1 MGIFFIRC
9 FKINMPKHKRFTKD
23 EIDVLSKS
31 PYVKHVKENRLT
43 FTYEFRCI
51 LYDEWIKNPS
61 IPQIRKALELYG
73 FDYKIIGYSVIND
86 TNKNFKRNGHPTRG
100 KNKTF
105 GIPNSMVERYDDEFL
120 IDSGIF
126 KRFGK
131 RIRFT
136 SEFIDKVYK
145 EYPEVSI
152 ESHLKSYGLA
162 PEKVGYQRIY
172 KLKKFLEGENTQS
185 EKIDSDIVAKYIHH
199 PYVQRC
205 TSKHFVLNNSFYN
218 QASGFKDLPI
228 DEVLSIFEINGSDLP
243 VGVRNR
249 IKHKLNNWNIA
260 PLDNIDAFDLDFKI
274 RVQYNK
280 IQALE
285 KLSLMYFNR
294 LRDNLPQYTFE
305 QKKALCIWIKEL
317 PHDRY
322 DYSIQSILKKIGLS
336 RSSYYSILSN
346 DNYGMK
352 DKQDEI
358 DFQHIKKVIDY
369 KGFKKGSRTIYMMLP
384 GMCGVHFGRAKI
396 LRLMKK
402 YGCVCTVRKER
413 PELKTNKENLKK
425 NRKPNLLRRRF
436 RLARPNEILLT
447 DVSYLKYST
456 NKTEYF
462 SCIKDAVTGKIV
474 NHVTSSANDLNLA
487 TDTIDCLD
495 PTENTLF
502 HSDQGI
508 LYFNDEFQNKLKKLG
523 YEQSMSRRGNCWD
536 NSSQESYFGHMKDEC
551 DFSKCST
558 PEDVKK
564 KVDEYIY
571 YYNYERPQW
580 TRNKMTPVD
589 YENYLNSMSDGEYS
603 EYMEIEQEK
612 YDKMMEKAGIK
623 ALKRAVELGAFTQ
636 EKLELWLK

>member
-1 MGIFFIRC
+1 MYMS
-9 FKINMPKHKRFTKD
+9 NNKRFSKE
-23 EIDVLSKS
+23 EIDALSKS
-31 PYVKHVKENRLT
+31 PYVKNIREDRLT

-51 LYDEWIKNPS
+51 VYDRWIVNPGLS
-61 IPQIRKALELYG
+61 ELRKILESFG
-73 FDYKIIGYSVIND
+73 FSRSLLGSTFSKKMHYRFIS
-86 TNKNFKRNGHPTRG
+86 NGRPSGG
-100 KNKTF
+100 KNKIF
-105 GIPNSMVERYDDEFL
+105 KVNAQNIDKYDDSFL
-120 IDSGIF
+120 IDSDVFIKSRRGV
-126 KRFGK
+126 
-131 RIRFT
+131 RFT
-136 SEFIDKVYK
+136 SEFIDQVYK

-152 ESHLKSYGLA
+152 ESQLESYGLD
-162 PEKVGYQRIY
+162 PRRVGYQRIY
-172 KLKKFLEGENTQS
+172 NLIKLLENENPAD
-185 EKIDSDIVAKYIHH
+185 ENFDSDIVTKYIHH
-199 PYVQRC
+199 SYVQRC
-205 TSKHFVLNNSFYN
+205 TSKQFVLNNSFYN
-218 QASGFKDLPI
+218 EAYRFKELPI
-228 DEVLSIFEINGSDLP
+228 DEVLGIFEINGSDLP
-243 VGVRNR
+243 IGVRNR
-249 IKHKLNNWNIA
+249 IRYKLNNWNIES
-260 PLDNIDAFDLDFKI
+260 LDNIDAFDSDFKL

-280 IQALE
+280 MRALE

-294 LRDNLPQYTFE
+294 LRNNLPHYTFE
-305 QKKALCIWIKEL
+305 QKKVLCKWIKEL

-322 DYSIQSILKKIGLS
+322 DYSVQSILKKIGLS

-358 DFQHIKKVIDY
+358 DFQCIKKVMDY

-402 YGCVCTVRKER
+402 YDCVCTVRKER
-413 PELKTNKENLKK
+413 PELKTNKENLKN
-425 NRKPNLLRRRF
+425 NRKPNLLKRRF

-474 NHVTSSANDLNLA
+474 NHVTSSSNDLNLA
-487 TDTIDCLD
+487 KATIDCLD
-495 PTENTLF
+495 STENTLF

-508 LYFNDEFQNKLKKLG
+508 LYFSDVFQNKLKELG

-558 PEDVKK
+558 PEDVKRI
-564 KVDEYIY
+564 VDEYVY

-580 TRNKMTPVD
+580 SRNKMTPVD
-589 YENYLNSMSDGEYS
+589 YEKYLDSMSEGEYS

>member
-1 MGIFFIRC
+1 MNMS
-9 FKINMPKHKRFTKD
+9 KIKRYTKD

-31 PYVKHVKENRLT
+31 PYVKNIRENRLT

-51 LYDEWIKNPS
+51 VYDRWIVNPGLS
-61 IPQIRKALELYG
+61 ELRKILESFG
-73 FDYKIIGYSVIND
+73 FSRSLLGSTFSKKMHYRFIS
-86 TNKNFKRNGHPTRG
+86 NGRPSRG
-100 KNKTF
+100 KNKIF
-105 GIPNSMVERYDDEFL
+105 KVNAQNIDKYDDSFL
-120 IDSGIF
+120 IDSGVFI
-126 KRFGK
+126 KSGRGVQ
-131 RIRFT
+131 FT
-136 SEFIDKVYK
+136 SEFIDQVYK
-145 EYPEVSI
+145 EYPAVSI
-152 ESHLKSYGLA
+152 ESKLESYGLT

-172 KLKKFLEGENTQS
+172 MLKKVLEGVNPRD
-185 EKIDSDIVAKYIHH
+185 EKFDSDIINKYIHH

-205 TSKHFVLNNSFYN
+205 TSKQFYLKSRFYN
-218 QASGFKDLPI
+218 EAYRFKELPI
-228 DEVLSIFEINGSDLP
+228 DEVLGIFEINGSDLP
-243 VGVRNR
+243 VGMRNR
-249 IKHKLNNWNIA
+249 IQYKLNNWNVES
-260 PLDNIDAFDLDFKI
+260 LSVSDEIDSDFKL

-280 IQALE
+280 MRALE

-294 LRDNLPQYTFE
+294 LRNNLPHYTFE
-305 QKKALCIWIKEL
+305 QKKVLCMWIKEL

-358 DFQHIKKVIDY
+358 DFQCIKKVMDY

-402 YGCVCTVRKER
+402 YGCVCAVRKER
-413 PELKTNKENLKK
+413 PELKTYKENLKN
-425 NRKPNLLRRRF
+425 NRKPNLLKRRF

-462 SCIKDAVTGKIV
+462 SCIKDAVTGRIV
-474 NHVTSSANDLNLA
+474 NHVTSSYNDLSLA
-487 TDTIDCLD
+487 TDTIACLES
-495 PTENTLF
+495 TENTLF
-502 HSDQGI
+502 HSDQGT

-564 KVDEYIY
+564 RVDEYVY

-589 YENYLNSMSDGEYS
+589 YEKYLYSMSDGEYS
-603 EYMEIEQEK
+603 KYMEIEQEK

>member
-1 MGIFFIRC
+1 MSRA
-9 FKINMPKHKRFTKD
+9 KRFTKD

-31 PYVKHVKENRLT
+31 PYVKNIRENRLS

-51 LYDEWIKNPS
+51 LYDEWIKYPS
-61 IPQIRKALELYG
+61 VAQIRKVLTLHN
-73 FDYKIIGYSVIND
+73 FNCTIIGCDVINRLHR
-86 TNKNFKRNGHPTRG
+86 NFKRDGRPTGG
-100 KNKTF
+100 KNKVF
-105 GIPNSMVERYDDEFL
+105 GIRNSLVEKYDNEFL
-120 IDSGIF
+120 ISSGIF
-126 KRFGK
+126 MKFGK
-131 RIRFT
+131 GIRFT

-145 EYPEVSI
+145 EYPKVSI
-152 ESHLKSYGLA
+152 ETQLKSYGLA
-162 PEKVGYQRIY
+162 PKRVGYQRIY
-172 KLKKFLEGENTQS
+172 MLKKVLEGVNPRD
-185 EKIDSDIVAKYIHH
+185 EKIDSDIVTKYIHH

-205 TSKHFVLNNSFYN
+205 TSKQFVLNNSFYN
-218 QASGFKDLPI
+218 EASRFKDFPI
-228 DEVLSIFEINGSDLP
+228 DEVLGIFEINGSDLP
-243 VGVRNR
+243 VGVHNR
-249 IKHKLNNWNIA
+249 IQYKLNNWNVES
-260 PLDNIDAFDLDFKI
+260 LSVSDEIDSDFKL

-280 IQALE
+280 MRSLE
-285 KLSLMYFNR
+285 KMSLMHFNR
-294 LRDNLPQYTFE
+294 LRNNLPHYTFE
-305 QKKALCIWIKEL
+305 QKKVLCMWIKEL

-358 DFQHIKKVIDY
+358 DFQHIKKVMDY
-369 KGFKKGSRTIYMMLP
+369 KGFKKGSRIIYMMLP

-413 PELKTNKENLKK
+413 PESKTNKENLKN
-425 NRKPNLLRRRF
+425 NRKPNLLKRRF

-474 NHVTSSANDLNLA
+474 NHVTSSSNDLNLA
-487 TDTIDCLD
+487 TNTIACLD
-495 PTENTLF
+495 SAENTLF

-508 LYFNDEFQNKLKKLG
+508 LYFNNEFQNKLKELG

-580 TRNKMTPVD
+580 SRNKMTPVD
-589 YENYLNSMSDGEYS
+589 YEKYLYSMSDGEYS
-603 EYMEIEQEK
+603 KYMEIEHEK

-623 ALKRAVELGAFTQ
+623 ALKRAFELGAFTQ

>member
-1 MGIFFIRC
+1 MSRA
-9 FKINMPKHKRFTKD
+9 KRFTKD

-31 PYVKHVKENRLT
+31 PYVKNIRENRLS

-51 LYDEWIKNPS
+51 LYDEWIKYPS
-61 IPQIRKALELYG
+61 VAQIRKVLTLHN
-73 FDYKIIGYSVIND
+73 FNCTIIGCDVINRLHR
-86 TNKNFKRNGHPTRG
+86 NFKRDGRPTSG
-100 KNKTF
+100 KNKVF
-105 GIPNSMVERYDDEFL
+105 GIRNSLVEKYDNEFL
-120 IDSGIF
+120 ISSGIF
-126 KRFGK
+126 MKFGK
-131 RIRFT
+131 GIRFT

-145 EYPEVSI
+145 EYPKVSI
-152 ESHLKSYGLA
+152 ETQLKSYGLA
-162 PEKVGYQRIY
+162 PKRVGYQRIY
-172 KLKKFLEGENTQS
+172 MLKKVLEGVNPRD
-185 EKIDSDIVAKYIHH
+185 EKIDSDIVTKYIHH

-205 TSKHFVLNNSFYN
+205 TSKQFVLNNSFYN
-218 QASGFKDLPI
+218 EASRFKDFPI
-228 DEVLSIFEINGSDLP
+228 DEVLGIFEINGSNLP
-243 VGVRNR
+243 VGVCNR
-249 IKHKLNNWNIA
+249 IKHKLNNWNIESLSV
-260 PLDNIDAFDLDFKI
+260 LDEVDLDFKI

-285 KLSLMYFNR
+285 KMSLMHFNR
-294 LRDNLPQYTFE
+294 LRNNLPHYTFN
-305 QKKALCIWIKEL
+305 QKKVLCMWIKDL

-358 DFQHIKKVIDY
+358 DFQHIKKVMDY
-369 KGFKKGSRTIYMMLP
+369 KGFKKGSRIIYMMLP

-413 PELKTNKENLKK
+413 PESKTNKENLKN
-425 NRKPNLLRRRF
+425 NRKPNLLKRRF

-462 SCIKDAVTGKIV
+462 SCIKDAVTGRIV
-474 NHVTSSANDLNLA
+474 NHVTSSSNDLNLA
-487 TDTIDCLD
+487 KATIDCLD
-495 PTENTLF
+495 PSENALF
-502 HSDQGI
+502 HSDQGT
-508 LYFNDEFQNKLKKLG
+508 LYFNDAFQNKLKELG

-564 KVDEYIY
+564 RVDEYVY

-589 YENYLNSMSDGEYS
+589 YEKYLYSMSDGEYS
-603 EYMEIEQEK
+603 KYMEIEQEK

>member
-1 MGIFFIRC
+1 MYMS
-9 FKINMPKHKRFTKD
+9 NNKRFSKEEMD
-23 EIDVLSKS
+23 SLSKS
-31 PYVKHVKENRLT
+31 PYVKNIREDRLT

-51 LYDEWIKNPS
+51 VYDRWIVNPS
-61 IPQIRKALELYG
+61 LSELRKILESFG
-73 FDYKIIGYSVIND
+73 FSHSLLGSTFSKKMHYRFIS
-86 TNKNFKRNGHPTRG
+86 NGRPSGG
-100 KNKTF
+100 KNKIF
-105 GIPNSMVERYDDEFL
+105 KVNAQNIDKYDDSFL
-120 IDSGIF
+120 INSGVFI
-126 KRFGK
+126 KSRRGV
-131 RIRFT
+131 RFT
-136 SEFIDKVYK
+136 SEFIDQVYK

-152 ESHLKSYGLA
+152 ESKLESYGLT

-172 KLKKFLEGENTQS
+172 MLKKVLEGVNPRD
-185 EKIDSDIVAKYIHH
+185 EKFDSDIINKYIHH

-205 TSKHFVLNNSFYN
+205 TSKQFYLKSCFYN
-218 QASGFKDLPI
+218 EASRFKDLPV
-228 DEVLSIFEINGSDLP
+228 DEVLGIFEINGSDLP
-243 VGVRNR
+243 ISVRNR
-249 IKHKLNNWNIA
+249 IQNELNKWNIESLSV
-260 PLDNIDAFDLDFKI
+260 LDEIDSDFKL

-280 IQALE
+280 MRALE
-285 KLSLMYFNR
+285 KLSLMYFNK
-294 LRDNLPQYTFE
+294 LRKNLPHYTFE
-305 QKKALCIWIKEL
+305 QKKALCMWIKEL

-358 DFQHIKKVIDY
+358 DFQHIKKVMDY

-413 PELKTNKENLKK
+413 PELKTSKENLKN
-425 NRKPNLLRRRF
+425 NRKPNLLKRRF

-474 NHVTSSANDLNLA
+474 NHVTSSSNDLNLA
-487 TDTIDCLD
+487 TNTIACLD
-495 PTENTLF
+495 STENTLF

-508 LYFNDEFQNKLKKLG
+508 LYFSDVFQNKLKELG

-558 PEDVKK
+558 PEDVKRI
-564 KVDEYIY
+564 VDEYVY

-580 TRNKMTPVD
+580 SRNKMTPVD
-589 YENYLNSMSDGEYS
+589 YEKYLDSMSDGEYS
-603 EYMEIEQEK
+603 EYIGIEQEK

>member
-1 MGIFFIRC
+1 M
-9 FKINMPKHKRFTKD
+9 NMSKNKRFTKD

-31 PYVKHVKENRLT
+31 PYVKNIRENRLT

-51 LYDEWIKNPS
+51 LYDEWVKNPS
-61 IPQIRKALELYG
+61 ITQIREFLELYG
-73 FDYKIIGYSVIND
+73 FDYTMIGYNVLRDII
-86 TNKNFKRNGHPTRG
+86 KNFKRNGRPSG
-100 KNKTF
+100 GMNKIF
-105 GIPNSMVERYDDEFL
+105 GTSNSLHARYDDEFL

-126 KRFGK
+126 IKSGRGV
-131 RIRFT
+131 RFT
-136 SEFIDKVYK
+136 SEFIDQVYK

-152 ESHLKSYGLA
+152 ESKLESCGLD
-162 PEKVGYQRIY
+162 PNRVGYPRIY
-172 KLKKFLEGENTQS
+172 DLKRLFDGKKSVKEN
-185 EKIDSDIVAKYIHH
+185 INVNIINKYINH
-199 PYVQRC
+199 PYVLRC
-205 TSKHFVLNNSFYN
+205 TYKQFYLKFCFYN
-218 QASGFKDLPI
+218 EASRFKELPI
-228 DEVLSIFEINGSDLP
+228 DEVLGIFEINGSDLP
-243 VGVRNR
+243 VGMRNR
-249 IKHKLNNWNIA
+249 IQYKLNNWNVES
-260 PLDNIDAFDLDFKI
+260 LSVSDEIDSDFKL

-280 IQALE
+280 MRALE

-294 LRDNLPQYTFE
+294 LRNNLPHYTFE
-305 QKKALCIWIKEL
+305 QKKVLCKWIKEL

-322 DYSIQSILKKIGLS
+322 DYSVQSILKKIGLS

-358 DFQHIKKVIDY
+358 DFQYIKKVIDY

-413 PELKTNKENLKK
+413 PELKTSKENLKN
-425 NRKPNLLRRRF
+425 NRKPNLLKRRF

-462 SCIKDAVTGKIV
+462 SCIKDAVTGRIV
-474 NHVTSSANDLNLA
+474 NHVTSSANDLSLA
-487 TDTIDCLD
+487 TDTIACLD
-495 PTENTLF
+495 STENTLF

-508 LYFNDEFQNKLKKLG
+508 LYFNESFQNKLKELG

-589 YENYLNSMSDGEYS
+589 YENYLNSMSEGEYS

>member
-1 MGIFFIRC
+1 MS
-9 FKINMPKHKRFTKD
+9 NNKRFSKE
-23 EIDVLSKS
+23 EIDALSKS
-31 PYVKHVKENRLT
+31 PYVKNIREDRLT

-51 LYDEWIKNPS
+51 VYDRWIVNPGLS
-61 IPQIRKALELYG
+61 ELRKILESFG
-73 FDYKIIGYSVIND
+73 FSRSLLGSTFSKKMHYRFIS
-86 TNKNFKRNGHPTRG
+86 NGRPSGG
-100 KNKTF
+100 KNKIF
-105 GIPNSMVERYDDEFL
+105 KVNAQNIDKYDDSFL
-120 IDSGIF
+120 IDSDVFIKSRRGV
-126 KRFGK
+126 
-131 RIRFT
+131 RFT
-136 SEFIDKVYK
+136 SEFIDQVYK

-152 ESHLKSYGLA
+152 ESQLESYGLD
-162 PEKVGYQRIY
+162 PKRVGYQRIY
-172 KLKKFLEGENTQS
+172 KLKNLLEDINPHNEKF
-185 EKIDSDIVAKYIHH
+185 DSDIINKYILH

-205 TSKHFVLNNSFYN
+205 TSKQFVLNNSFYN
-218 QASGFKDLPI
+218 EAYRFKELPI
-228 DEVLSIFEINGSDLP
+228 DEVLGIFEINGSDLP
-243 VGVRNR
+243 IGVRNR
-249 IKHKLNNWNIA
+249 IRYKLNNWNIES
-260 PLDNIDAFDLDFKI
+260 LDNIDAFDSDFKL

-280 IQALE
+280 MRALE

-294 LRDNLPQYTFE
+294 LRNNLPHYTFE
-305 QKKALCIWIKEL
+305 QKKVLCKWIKEL

-322 DYSIQSILKKIGLS
+322 DYSVQSILKKIGLS

-358 DFQHIKKVIDY
+358 DFQYIKKVMDY

-413 PELKTNKENLKK
+413 PELKTNKENLKN
-425 NRKPNLLRRRF
+425 NRKPNLLKRRF

-474 NHVTSSANDLNLA
+474 NHVTSSSNDLNLA
-487 TDTIDCLD
+487 KATIDRLD
-495 PTENTLF
+495 STENTLF

-508 LYFNDEFQNKLKKLG
+508 LYFSDVFQNKLKELG

-551 DFSKCST
+551 DFSKCFT

-564 KVDEYIY
+564 MVNEYVY

-589 YENYLNSMSDGEYS
+589 YENYLNSMSEGEYS

-636 EKLELWLK
+636 EKLESWLK

>member
-1 MGIFFIRC
+1 MS
-9 FKINMPKHKRFTKD
+9 KIKRYTKD

-31 PYVKHVKENRLT
+31 PYVKNIRENRLT

-51 LYDEWIKNPS
+51 VYDRWIVNPGLS
-61 IPQIRKALELYG
+61 ELRKILESFG
-73 FDYKIIGYSVIND
+73 FSRSLLGSTFSKKMHYRFIS
-86 TNKNFKRNGHPTRG
+86 NGRPSRG
-100 KNKTF
+100 KNKIF
-105 GIPNSMVERYDDEFL
+105 KVNAQNIDKYDDSFL
-120 IDSGIF
+120 IDSGVFI
-126 KRFGK
+126 KSGRGVQ
-131 RIRFT
+131 FT
-136 SEFIDKVYK
+136 SEFIDQVYK
-145 EYPEVSI
+145 EYPAVSI
-152 ESHLKSYGLA
+152 ESKLESYGLT

-172 KLKKFLEGENTQS
+172 MLKKVLEGVNPRD
-185 EKIDSDIVAKYIHH
+185 EKFDSDIINKYIHH

-205 TSKHFVLNNSFYN
+205 TSKQFYLKSRFYN
-218 QASGFKDLPI
+218 EAYRFKELPV
-228 DEVLSIFEINGSDLP
+228 DEVLGIFEINGHDLP

-249 IKHKLNNWNIA
+249 IKYKLNSWNVES
-260 PLDNIDAFDLDFKI
+260 LDNIDAVDLDFKL

-280 IQALE
+280 MRALE
-285 KLSLMYFNR
+285 KLSLLYFNK
-294 LRDNLPQYTFE
+294 LRNNLPHYTFE
-305 QKKALCIWIKEL
+305 QKKVLCTWIKEL

-358 DFQHIKKVIDY
+358 DFQCIKKVMDY

-402 YGCVCTVRKER
+402 YGCVCAVRKER
-413 PELKTNKENLKK
+413 PELKTYKENLKN
-425 NRKPNLLRRRF
+425 NRKPNLLKRRF

-487 TDTIDCLD
+487 KATIACLD
-495 PTENTLF
+495 STENTLF

-508 LYFNDEFQNKLKKLG
+508 LYFNDVFQNKLKELG

-580 TRNKMTPVD
+580 SRNKMTPVD
-589 YENYLNSMSDGEYS
+589 YEKYLYSMSDSEYS

>member
-1 MGIFFIRC
+1 MNMS
-9 FKINMPKHKRFTKD
+9 KIKRYTKD

-31 PYVKHVKENRLT
+31 PYVKNIRENRLT

-51 LYDEWIKNPS
+51 VYDRWIVNPGLS
-61 IPQIRKALELYG
+61 ELRKILESFG
-73 FDYKIIGYSVIND
+73 FSRSLLGSTFSKKMHYRFIS
-86 TNKNFKRNGHPTRG
+86 NGRPSRG
-100 KNKTF
+100 KNKIF
-105 GIPNSMVERYDDEFL
+105 KVNAQNIDKYDDSFL
-120 IDSGIF
+120 IDSGVFI
-126 KRFGK
+126 KSGRGVQ
-131 RIRFT
+131 FT
-136 SEFIDKVYK
+136 SEFIDQVYK
-145 EYPEVSI
+145 EYPAVSI
-152 ESHLKSYGLA
+152 ESKLESYGLT

-172 KLKKFLEGENTQS
+172 MLKKVLEGVNPRD
-185 EKIDSDIVAKYIHH
+185 EKFDSDIINKYIHH

-205 TSKHFVLNNSFYN
+205 TSKQFYLKSRFYN
-218 QASGFKDLPI
+218 EAYRFKELPV
-228 DEVLSIFEINGSDLP
+228 DEVLGIFEINGSDLP
-243 VGVRNR
+243 VGVCNR
-249 IKHKLNNWNIA
+249 IKYKLNNWNIES
-260 PLDNIDAFDLDFKI
+260 LDNIDAVDLNFKL

-280 IQALE
+280 MRALE

-294 LRDNLPQYTFE
+294 LRNNLPHYTFE
-305 QKKALCIWIKEL
+305 QKKVLCKWIKEL

-358 DFQHIKKVIDY
+358 DFQCIKKVMDY

-402 YGCVCTVRKER
+402 YGCVCAVRKER
-413 PELKTNKENLKK
+413 PELKTYKENLKN
-425 NRKPNLLRRRF
+425 NRKPNLLKRRF

-487 TDTIDCLD
+487 KATIVCLD
-495 PTENTLF
+495 STENTLF

-508 LYFNDEFQNKLKKLG
+508 LYFNDVFQNKLKELG

-580 TRNKMTPVD
+580 SRNKMTPVD
-589 YENYLNSMSDGEYS
+589 YEKYLYSMSDSEYS

>member
-1 MGIFFIRC
+1 MNMS
-9 FKINMPKHKRFTKD
+9 KIKRYTKD

-31 PYVKHVKENRLT
+31 PYVKNIRENRLT

-51 LYDEWIKNPS
+51 VYDRWIVNPGLS
-61 IPQIRKALELYG
+61 ELRKILESFG
-73 FDYKIIGYSVIND
+73 FSRSLLGSTFSKKMHYRFIS
-86 TNKNFKRNGHPTRG
+86 NGRPSRG
-100 KNKTF
+100 KNKIF
-105 GIPNSMVERYDDEFL
+105 KVNAQNIDKYDDSFL
-120 IDSGIF
+120 IDSGVFI
-126 KRFGK
+126 KSGRGVQ
-131 RIRFT
+131 FT
-136 SEFIDKVYK
+136 SEFIDQVYK
-145 EYPEVSI
+145 EYPAVSI
-152 ESHLKSYGLA
+152 ESKLESYGLT

-172 KLKKFLEGENTQS
+172 MLKKVLEGVNPRD
-185 EKIDSDIVAKYIHH
+185 EKFDSDIINKYIHH

-205 TSKHFVLNNSFYN
+205 TSKQFYLKSRFYN
-218 QASGFKDLPI
+218 EAYRFKELPI
-228 DEVLSIFEINGSDLP
+228 DEVLGIFEINGSDLP
-243 VGVRNR
+243 VGMRNR
-249 IKHKLNNWNIA
+249 IQYKLNNWNVES
-260 PLDNIDAFDLDFKI
+260 LSVSDEIDSDFKL

-280 IQALE
+280 MRALE
-285 KLSLMYFNR
+285 KMSLMYFNR
-294 LRDNLPQYTFE
+294 LRNNLPHYTFE
-305 QKKALCIWIKEL
+305 QKKVLCMWIKEL

-358 DFQHIKKVIDY
+358 DFQYIKKVMDY

-402 YGCVCTVRKER
+402 YGCVCAVRKER
-413 PELKTNKENLKK
+413 PELKTYKENLKN
-425 NRKPNLLRRRF
+425 NRKPNLLKRRF

-487 TDTIDCLD
+487 KATIACLD
-495 PTENTLF
+495 STENTLF

-508 LYFNDEFQNKLKKLG
+508 LYFNDVFQNKLKELG

-564 KVDEYIY
+564 KIDEYIY

-580 TRNKMTPVD
+580 SRNKMTPVD
-589 YENYLNSMSDGEYS
+589 YEKYLYSMSDSEYS

>member
-1 MGIFFIRC
+1 M
-9 FKINMPKHKRFTKD
+9 
-23 EIDVLSKS
+23 DV
-31 PYVKHVKENRLT
+31 
-43 FTYEFRCI
+43 
-51 LYDEWIKNPS
+51 
-61 IPQIRKALELYG
+61 
-73 FDYKIIGYSVIND
+73 
-86 TNKNFKRNGHPTRG
+86 
-100 KNKTF
+100 
-105 GIPNSMVERYDDEFL
+105 
-120 IDSGIF
+120 
-126 KRFGK
+126 
-131 RIRFT
+131 
-136 SEFIDKVYK
+136 
-145 EYPEVSI
+145 
-152 ESHLKSYGLA
+152 
-162 PEKVGYQRIY
+162 
-172 KLKKFLEGENTQS
+172 
-185 EKIDSDIVAKYIHH
+185 
-199 PYVQRC
+199 
-205 TSKHFVLNNSFYN
+205 
-218 QASGFKDLPI
+218 I
-228 DEVLSIFEINGSDLP
+228 DEV
-243 VGVRNR
+243 
-249 IKHKLNNWNIA
+249 
-260 PLDNIDAFDLDFKI
+260 DLDFKI

-285 KLSLMYFNR
+285 KMSLMHFNR

-305 QKKALCIWIKEL
+305 QKKELCKWIKEL

-358 DFQHIKKVIDY
+358 DFKLIKKVIDY
-369 KGFKKGSRTIYMMLP
+369 KGFKKGSRIIYMMLP

-413 PELKTNKENLKK
+413 PESKTSKENLKN

-462 SCIKDAVTGKIV
+462 SCIKDAVTGRIV
-474 NHVTSSANDLNLA
+474 NHVTSSTNDLSLA
-487 TDTIDCLD
+487 TDTIACLD
-495 PTENTLF
+495 STENALF
-502 HSDQGI
+502 HSDQGT

-589 YENYLNSMSDGEYS
+589 YEKYLDSMSDGEYS

-623 ALKRAVELGAFTQ
+623 ALKRAVELGAFPQ

>member
-1 MGIFFIRC
+1 MLNG
-9 FKINMPKHKRFTKD
+9 KRFTKD
-23 EIDVLSKS
+23 EIDILSKS
-31 PYVKHVKENRLT
+31 PYVKNIRENRLT

-51 LYDEWIKNPS
+51 LYNEWIKSPTVV
-61 IPQIRKALELYG
+61 QIRKVLTSYN
-73 FDYKIIGYSVIND
+73 FNCVMIGYKVVNRIHRD
-86 TNKNFKRNGHPTRG
+86 FKRNGRPSRG
-100 KNKTF
+100 KNKSF
-105 GIPNSMVERYDDEFL
+105 GIHELLAEKYDDSYL
-120 IDSGIF
+120 VDSGVFI
-126 KRFGK
+126 KSG
-131 RIRFT
+131 IGVRFT
-136 SEFIDKVYK
+136 SEFIDQVYK

-152 ESHLKSYGLA
+152 ESQLESYGLD
-162 PEKVGYQRIY
+162 PKRVGYQRIY
-172 KLKKFLEGENTQS
+172 KLKNLLEDINPHNENY
-185 EKIDSDIVAKYIHH
+185 DSDIINRYIHH

-205 TSKHFVLNNSFYN
+205 TSKQLVLNNSFYN
-218 QASGFKDLPI
+218 EASRFKDLPI
-228 DEVLSIFEINGSDLP
+228 DEVLGIFEINGSDLP
-243 VGVRNR
+243 IGVRNR
-249 IKHKLNNWNIA
+249 IQYKLNNWNVES
-260 PLDNIDAFDLDFKI
+260 LDVTDKVDLDFI
-274 RVQYNK
+274 LRIQYNK

-285 KLSLMYFNR
+285 KISLMHFNR
-294 LRDNLPQYTFE
+294 LRNNLPHYTFN
-305 QKKALCIWIKEL
+305 QKKVLCMWI
-317 PHDRY
+317 
-322 DYSIQSILKKIGLS
+322 KIGLS

-358 DFQHIKKVIDY
+358 DFQHIKTVIDY

-413 PELKTNKENLKK
+413 PELKTNRENLKN
-425 NRKPNLLRRRF
+425 NRKPNLLKRRF

-462 SCIKDAVTGKIV
+462 SCIKDAVTGRIV
-474 NHVTSSANDLNLA
+474 NHVTSSANDLSLA
-487 TDTIDCLD
+487 TDTIACLD
-495 PTENTLF
+495 STENTLF

-508 LYFNDEFQNKLKKLG
+508 LYFNESFQNKLKELG

-589 YENYLNSMSDGEYS
+589 YENYLNSMSEGEYS

>member
-1 MGIFFIRC
+1 MSRA
-9 FKINMPKHKRFTKD
+9 KRFTKD

-31 PYVKHVKENRLT
+31 PYVKNIRENRLS

-51 LYDEWIKNPS
+51 LYDEWIKYPS
-61 IPQIRKALELYG
+61 VAQIRKVLTLHN
-73 FDYKIIGYSVIND
+73 FNCTIIGCDVINRLHR
-86 TNKNFKRNGHPTRG
+86 NFKRDGHPTGG
-100 KNKTF
+100 KNKVF
-105 GIPNSMVERYDDEFL
+105 GIRNSLVEKYDNEFL
-120 IDSGIF
+120 ISSGIF
-126 KRFGK
+126 MKFGK
-131 RIRFT
+131 GIRFT

-145 EYPEVSI
+145 EYPKVSI
-152 ESHLKSYGLA
+152 ETQLKSYGLA
-162 PEKVGYQRIY
+162 PKRVGYQRIY
-172 KLKKFLEGENTQS
+172 MLKKVLEGVNPRD
-185 EKIDSDIVAKYIHH
+185 EKIDSDIVTKYIHH

-205 TSKHFVLNNSFYN
+205 TSKQFVLNNSFYN
-218 QASGFKDLPI
+218 EASRFKDFPI
-228 DEVLSIFEINGSDLP
+228 DEVLGIFEINGSDLP
-243 VGVRNR
+243 VGVCNR
-249 IKHKLNNWNIA
+249 IKHKLNNWNIESLSV
-260 PLDNIDAFDLDFKI
+260 LDEVDLDFKI

-285 KLSLMYFNR
+285 KMSLMHFNR
-294 LRDNLPQYTFE
+294 LRNNLPHYTFN
-305 QKKALCIWIKEL
+305 QKKVLCMWIKDL

-358 DFQHIKKVIDY
+358 DFQHIKKVMDY
-369 KGFKKGSRTIYMMLP
+369 KGFKKGSRIIYMMLP

-413 PELKTNKENLKK
+413 PESKTNKENLKN
-425 NRKPNLLRRRF
+425 NRKPNLLKRRF

-462 SCIKDAVTGKIV
+462 SCIKDAVTGRIV
-474 NHVTSSANDLNLA
+474 NYVTSSSNDLNLA
-487 TDTIDCLD
+487 KATIACLGS
-495 PTENTLF
+495 TENALF
-502 HSDQGI
+502 HSDQGV
-508 LYFNDEFQNKLKKLG
+508 LYFSDLFQNKLKELG

-558 PEDVKK
+558 PEDVRKT
-564 KVDEYIY
+564 VDEYVY

-580 TRNKMTPVD
+580 SRNKMTPVD
-589 YENYLNSMSDGEYS
+589 YEKYLYSMSDGEYS

>member
-1 MGIFFIRC
+1 MNMS
-9 FKINMPKHKRFTKD
+9 KIKRYTKD

-31 PYVKHVKENRLT
+31 PYVKNIRENRLT

-51 LYDEWIKNPS
+51 VYDRWIVNPGLS
-61 IPQIRKALELYG
+61 ELRKILESFG
-73 FDYKIIGYSVIND
+73 FSRSLLGSTFSKKMHYRFIS
-86 TNKNFKRNGHPTRG
+86 NGRPSRG
-100 KNKTF
+100 KNKIF
-105 GIPNSMVERYDDEFL
+105 KVNAQNIDKYDDSFL
-120 IDSGIF
+120 IDSGVFI
-126 KRFGK
+126 KSGRGVQ
-131 RIRFT
+131 FT
-136 SEFIDKVYK
+136 SEFIDQVYK
-145 EYPEVSI
+145 EYPAVSI
-152 ESHLKSYGLA
+152 ESKLESYGLT

-172 KLKKFLEGENTQS
+172 MLKKVLEGVNPRD
-185 EKIDSDIVAKYIHH
+185 EKFDSDIINKYIHH

-205 TSKHFVLNNSFYN
+205 TSKQFYLKSRFYN
-218 QASGFKDLPI
+218 EAYRFKELPV
-228 DEVLSIFEINGSDLP
+228 DEVLGIFEINGSNLP
-243 VGVRNR
+243 VGVCNR
-249 IKHKLNNWNIA
+249 IKHKLNNWNIESLSV
-260 PLDNIDAFDLDFKI
+260 LDEVDLDFKI

-285 KLSLMYFNR
+285 KMSLMHFNR
-294 LRDNLPQYTFE
+294 LRNNLPHYTFN
-305 QKKALCIWIKEL
+305 QKKVLCMWIKDL

-358 DFQHIKKVIDY
+358 DFQYIKKVMDY

-413 PELKTNKENLKK
+413 PELKTSKENLKN
-425 NRKPNLLRRRF
+425 NRKPNLLKRRF

-462 SCIKDAVTGKIV
+462 SCIKDAVTGRIV

-487 TDTIDCLD
+487 TDTIACLD
-495 PTENTLF
+495 STENTLF
-502 HSDQGI
+502 HSDQGT
-508 LYFNDEFQNKLKKLG
+508 LYFNDEFQNKLKELG

-580 TRNKMTPVD
+580 SRNKMTPVD
-589 YENYLNSMSDGEYS
+589 YEKYLYSMSDDEYS

>member
-1 MGIFFIRC
+1 MNMS
-9 FKINMPKHKRFTKD
+9 KIKRYTKD

-31 PYVKHVKENRLT
+31 PYVKNIRENRLT

-51 LYDEWIKNPS
+51 VYDRWIVNPGLS
-61 IPQIRKALELYG
+61 ELRKILESFG
-73 FDYKIIGYSVIND
+73 FSRSLLGSTFSKKMHYRFIS
-86 TNKNFKRNGHPTRG
+86 NGRPSRG
-100 KNKTF
+100 KNKIF
-105 GIPNSMVERYDDEFL
+105 KVNAQNIDKYDDSFL
-120 IDSGIF
+120 IDSGVFI
-126 KRFGK
+126 KSGRGVQ
-131 RIRFT
+131 FT
-136 SEFIDKVYK
+136 SEFIDQVYK
-145 EYPEVSI
+145 EYPAVSI
-152 ESHLKSYGLA
+152 ESKLESYGLT

-172 KLKKFLEGENTQS
+172 MLKKVLEGVNPRD
-185 EKIDSDIVAKYIHH
+185 EKFDSDIINKYIHH

-205 TSKHFVLNNSFYN
+205 TSKQFYLKSRFYN
-218 QASGFKDLPI
+218 EAYRFKELPV
-228 DEVLSIFEINGSDLP
+228 DEVLGIFEINGSDLP
-243 VGVRNR
+243 VGVCNR
-249 IKHKLNNWNIA
+249 IKYKLNNWNIES
-260 PLDNIDAFDLDFKI
+260 LDNIDAVDLNFKL

-280 IQALE
+280 MRALE

-294 LRDNLPQYTFE
+294 LRNNLPHYTFE
-305 QKKALCIWIKEL
+305 QKKALCTWIKEL

-358 DFQHIKKVIDY
+358 DFQCIKKVMDY

-402 YGCVCTVRKER
+402 YGCVCAVRKER
-413 PELKTNKENLKK
+413 PELKTYKENLKN
-425 NRKPNLLRRRF
+425 NRKPNLLKRRF

-487 TDTIDCLD
+487 KATIACLD
-495 PTENTLF
+495 STENTLF

-508 LYFNDEFQNKLKKLG
+508 LYFNDVFQNKLKELG

-580 TRNKMTPVD
+580 SRNKMTPVD
-589 YENYLNSMSDGEYS
+589 YEKYLYSMSDSEYS

>member
-1 MGIFFIRC
+1 MSKRIR
-9 FKINMPKHKRFTKD
+9 FSKEAI
-23 EIDVLSKS
+23 EILSKS
-31 PYVKHVKENRLT
+31 PYVKNIRENRLT
-43 FTYEFRCI
+43 FTYEFRCMVYDRWIVNPSLSQLRKI
-51 LYDEWIKNPS
+51 LKSFGFSRSLLGSTFSMRMQYRFIKNGRPS
-61 IPQIRKALELYG
+61 G
-73 FDYKIIGYSVIND
+73 
-86 TNKNFKRNGHPTRG
+86 G
-100 KNKTF
+100 KNKIF
-105 GIPNSMVERYDDEFL
+105 KVNVRNIDKYEDSFL
-120 IDSGIF
+120 IDSGVFI
-126 KRFGK
+126 RFG
-131 RIRFT
+131 RFIRFAP
-136 SEFIDKVYK
+136 EFIDQAYK

-152 ESHLKSYGLA
+152 EAQLESHGLD
-162 PEKVGYQRIY
+162 PKRVGYHRIY
-172 KLKKFLEGENTQS
+172 NLKKHFDGKKNVKENMS
-185 EKIDSDIVAKYIHH
+185 LDMIDKYIDH

-205 TSKHFVLNNSFYN
+205 TAKQFALNDSFYN
-218 QASGFKDLPI
+218 EASRLKDLPI
-228 DEVLSIFEINGSDLP
+228 DEVLGIFEINGSDLP

-249 IKHKLNNWNIA
+249 IKHKLNSWNIES
-260 PLDNIDAFDLDFKI
+260 LDDIDEVDLDFKL

-280 IQALE
+280 IRALE
-285 KLSLMYFNR
+285 KLSLMYFNK
-294 LRDNLPQYTFE
+294 LRKNLPHYTFE
-305 QKKALCIWIKEL
+305 QKKALCMWIKEF
-317 PHDRY
+317 PHDRH
-322 DYSIQSILKKIGLS
+322 DYSIRSILKKIGLS

-358 DFQHIKKVIDY
+358 DFQYIKKVIDY

-402 YGCVCTVRKER
+402 YSYVCTVRKER
-413 PELKTNKENLKK
+413 PESKTNKDILKN
-425 NRKPNLLRRRF
+425 NRKPDLLKRRF

-462 SCIKDAVTGKIV
+462 SCIKDAVTGRIV
-474 NHVTSSANDLNLA
+474 NYVTSSSNDLNLA
-487 TDTIDCLD
+487 KATIACLVS
-495 PTENTLF
+495 TENALF
-502 HSDQGI
+502 HSDQGV
-508 LYFNDEFQNKLKKLG
+508 LYFSDLFQNKLKELG

-558 PEDVKK
+558 PEDVRKT
-564 KVDEYIY
+564 VDEYVY

-580 TRNKMTPVD
+580 SRNKMTPVD
-589 YENYLNSMSDGEYS
+589 YEKYLYSMSDGEYS

-636 EKLELWLK
+636 EKLESWLK

>member
-1 MGIFFIRC
+1 
-9 FKINMPKHKRFTKD
+9 MPKHKRFTKD

-462 SCIKDAVTGKIV
+462 SCIKDAVTGRIV

-487 TDTIDCLD
+487 TDTIDCLNS
-495 PTENTLF
+495 TENALF
-502 HSDQGI
+502 HSDQGT

>member
-1 MGIFFIRC
+1 MYMS
-9 FKINMPKHKRFTKD
+9 NNKRFSKE
-23 EIDVLSKS
+23 EIDALSKS
-31 PYVKHVKENRLT
+31 PYVKNIREDRLT

-51 LYDEWIKNPS
+51 VYDRWIVNPGLS
-61 IPQIRKALELYG
+61 ELRKILESFG
-73 FDYKIIGYSVIND
+73 FSRSLLGSTFSKKMHYRFIS
-86 TNKNFKRNGHPTRG
+86 NGRPSGG
-100 KNKTF
+100 KNKIF
-105 GIPNSMVERYDDEFL
+105 KVNAQNIDKYDDSFL
-120 IDSGIF
+120 IDSDVFIKSRRGV
-126 KRFGK
+126 
-131 RIRFT
+131 RFT
-136 SEFIDKVYK
+136 SEFIDQVYK

-152 ESHLKSYGLA
+152 ESQLESYGLD
-162 PEKVGYQRIY
+162 PKRVGYQRIY
-172 KLKKFLEGENTQS
+172 KLKNLLEDINPHNEKF
-185 EKIDSDIVAKYIHH
+185 DSDIINKYILH

-205 TSKHFVLNNSFYN
+205 TSKQFVLNNSFYN
-218 QASGFKDLPI
+218 EAYRFKELPI
-228 DEVLSIFEINGSDLP
+228 DEVLGIFEINGSDLP
-243 VGVRNR
+243 IGVRNR
-249 IKHKLNNWNIA
+249 IRYKLNNWNIES
-260 PLDNIDAFDLDFKI
+260 LDNIDAFDSDFKL

-280 IQALE
+280 MRALE

-294 LRDNLPQYTFE
+294 LRNNLPHYTFE
-305 QKKALCIWIKEL
+305 QKKVLCKWIKEL

-322 DYSIQSILKKIGLS
+322 DYSVQSILKKIGLS

-358 DFQHIKKVIDY
+358 DFQCIKKVMDY

-413 PELKTNKENLKK
+413 PELKTNKENLKN
-425 NRKPNLLRRRF
+425 NRKPNLLKRRF

-474 NHVTSSANDLNLA
+474 NHVTSSSNDLNLA
-487 TDTIDCLD
+487 KATIDRLD
-495 PTENTLF
+495 STENTLF

-508 LYFNDEFQNKLKKLG
+508 LYFSDVFQNKLKELG

-551 DFSKCST
+551 DFSKCFT

-564 KVDEYIY
+564 MVNEYVY

-589 YENYLNSMSDGEYS
+589 YENYLNSMSEGEYS

-636 EKLELWLK
+636 EKLESWLK

>member
-1 MGIFFIRC
+1 MYMS
-9 FKINMPKHKRFTKD
+9 KSKRFSKE
-23 EIDVLSKS
+23 EIDALSKS
-31 PYVKHVKENRLT
+31 PYVKNIRENRLT

-51 LYDEWIKNPS
+51 VYDRWIVNPGLS
-61 IPQIRKALELYG
+61 ELRKILESFG
-73 FDYKIIGYSVIND
+73 FSRSLLGSTFSKKMHYRFIS
-86 TNKNFKRNGHPTRG
+86 NGRPSGG
-100 KNKTF
+100 KNKIF
-105 GIPNSMVERYDDEFL
+105 KVNAQNIDKYDDSFL
-120 IDSGIF
+120 IDSGVFI
-126 KRFGK
+126 KSRRGV
-131 RIRFT
+131 RFT
-136 SEFIDKVYK
+136 SEFIDQVYK

-152 ESHLKSYGLA
+152 ESQLESYGLD
-162 PEKVGYQRIY
+162 PRRVGYQRIY
-172 KLKKFLEGENTQS
+172 NLIKLLENENPVD
-185 EKIDSDIVAKYIHH
+185 ENFDSDIVTKYIHH
-199 PYVQRC
+199 SYVQRC
-205 TSKHFVLNNSFYN
+205 TSKQFVLNNSFYN
-218 QASGFKDLPI
+218 EAYRFKELPI
-228 DEVLSIFEINGSDLP
+228 DEVLGIFEINGSDLP
-243 VGVRNR
+243 IGVRNR
-249 IKHKLNNWNIA
+249 IRYKLNNWNIES
-260 PLDNIDAFDLDFKI
+260 LDNIDAFDSDFKL

-280 IQALE
+280 MRALE

-294 LRDNLPQYTFE
+294 LRNNLPHYTFE
-305 QKKALCIWIKEL
+305 QKKVLCKWIKEL

-322 DYSIQSILKKIGLS
+322 DYSVQSILKNIGLS

-358 DFQHIKKVIDY
+358 DFQCIKKVMDY

-402 YGCVCTVRKER
+402 YDCVCTVRKER
-413 PELKTNKENLKK
+413 PELKTNKENLKN
-425 NRKPNLLRRRF
+425 NRKPNLLKRRF

-474 NHVTSSANDLNLA
+474 NHVTSSSNDLNLA
-487 TDTIDCLD
+487 KATIDCLD
-495 PTENTLF
+495 STENTLF

-508 LYFNDEFQNKLKKLG
+508 LYFSDVFQNKLKELG

-558 PEDVKK
+558 PEDVKRI
-564 KVDEYIY
+564 VDEYVY

-580 TRNKMTPVD
+580 SRNKMTPVD
-589 YENYLNSMSDGEYS
+589 YEKYLYSMSEGEYS

>member
-1 MGIFFIRC
+1 
-9 FKINMPKHKRFTKD
+9 MPKHKRFTKD

-495 PTENTLF
+495 STENALF

-508 LYFNDEFQNKLKKLG
+508 LYFNNEFQNKLKELG

-623 ALKRAVELGAFTQ
+623 ALKRAVELGAFPQ

>member
-1 MGIFFIRC
+1 MNMS
-9 FKINMPKHKRFTKD
+9 KIKRYTKD
-23 EIDVLSKS
+23 EIDALSKS
-31 PYVKHVKENRLT
+31 PYVKNIRENRLT

-51 LYDEWIKNPS
+51 LYDEWIKS
-61 IPQIRKALELYG
+61 RSVASIRKVLKLYG
-73 FDYKIIGYSVIND
+73 FDCNMLGWRIINTIHYIFNRDG
-86 TNKNFKRNGHPTRG
+86 RPTRG

-120 IDSGIF
+120 IDLGIF

-131 RIRFT
+131 RIQFT

-152 ESHLKSYGLA
+152 ESQLESYGLI
-162 PEKVGYQRIY
+162 PERVGYYRIH
-172 KLKKFLEGENTQS
+172 KLKKRFDGNCVNT
-185 EKIDSDIVAKYIHH
+185 KIDFDLEMVNQYSSN

-205 TSKHFVLNNSFYN
+205 TSTQFLLNNSFYN
-218 QASGFKDLPI
+218 EASRFKDFPI
-228 DEVLSIFEINGSDLP
+228 DEVLGMFEINGSDLP

-249 IKHKLNNWNIA
+249 IKHKLNSWNIES
-260 PLDNIDAFDLDFKI
+260 LDDIDEVDLNFKI
-274 RVQYNK
+274 RVQYHK

-294 LRDNLPQYTFE
+294 LRNNLPQYTFE
-305 QKKALCIWIKEL
+305 QKKALCMWIKKL

-322 DYSIQSILKKIGLS
+322 DYSVQSILKKIGLS

-358 DFQHIKKVIDY
+358 DFQHIKKVMDY
-369 KGFKKGSRTIYMMLP
+369 KGFKKGSRIIYMMLP

-413 PELKTNKENLKK
+413 PELKTNRENLKN
-425 NRKPNLLRRRF
+425 NRKPNLLKRRF

-462 SCIKDAVTGKIV
+462 SCIKDAVTGRIV
-474 NHVTSSANDLNLA
+474 NHVTSSANDLSLA

-495 PTENTLF
+495 STENTLF

-508 LYFNDEFQNKLKKLG
+508 LYFNNEFQNKLKELG

-564 KVDEYIY
+564 VVDEYVY

-580 TRNKMTPVD
+580 SRNKMTPVD
-589 YENYLNSMSDGEYS
+589 YEKYLYSMSDGEYS
-603 EYMEIEQEK
+603 EYMEIGQEK

>member
-1 MGIFFIRC
+1 MNMS
-9 FKINMPKHKRFTKD
+9 KIKRYTKD

-31 PYVKHVKENRLT
+31 PYVKNIRENRLT

-51 LYDEWIKNPS
+51 VYDRWIVNPGLS
-61 IPQIRKALELYG
+61 ELRKILESFG
-73 FDYKIIGYSVIND
+73 FSRSLLGSTFSKKMHYRFIS
-86 TNKNFKRNGHPTRG
+86 NGRPSRG
-100 KNKTF
+100 KNKIF
-105 GIPNSMVERYDDEFL
+105 KVNAQNIDKYDDSFL
-120 IDSGIF
+120 IDSGVFI
-126 KRFGK
+126 KSGRGVQ
-131 RIRFT
+131 FT
-136 SEFIDKVYK
+136 SEFIDQVYK
-145 EYPEVSI
+145 EYPAVSI
-152 ESHLKSYGLA
+152 ESKLESYGLT

-172 KLKKFLEGENTQS
+172 MLKKVLEGVNPRD
-185 EKIDSDIVAKYIHH
+185 EKFDSDIINKYIHH

-205 TSKHFVLNNSFYN
+205 TSKQFYLKSRFYN
-218 QASGFKDLPI
+218 EAYRFKELPV
-228 DEVLSIFEINGSDLP
+228 DEVLGIFEINGSDLP
-243 VGVRNR
+243 VGVCNR
-249 IKHKLNNWNIA
+249 IKYKLNNWNIES
-260 PLDNIDAFDLDFKI
+260 LDNIDAVDLNFKL

-280 IQALE
+280 MRALE

-294 LRDNLPQYTFE
+294 LRNNLPHYTFE
-305 QKKALCIWIKEL
+305 QKKVLCTWIKEL

-358 DFQHIKKVIDY
+358 DFQCIKKVMDY

-402 YGCVCTVRKER
+402 YGCVCAVRKER
-413 PELKTNKENLKK
+413 PELKTYKENLKN
-425 NRKPNLLRRRF
+425 NRKPNLLKRRF

-487 TDTIDCLD
+487 KATIVCLD
-495 PTENTLF
+495 STENTLF

-508 LYFNDEFQNKLKKLG
+508 LYFNDVFQNKLKELG

-589 YENYLNSMSDGEYS
+589 YEKYLYSMSDGEYS
-603 EYMEIEQEK
+603 KYMEIEQEK

>member
-1 MGIFFIRC
+1 MYMS
-9 FKINMPKHKRFTKD
+9 NNKRFSKEEMD
-23 EIDVLSKS
+23 SLSKS
-31 PYVKHVKENRLT
+31 PYVKNIRENRLT

-51 LYDEWIKNPS
+51 VYDRWIVNPGLS
-61 IPQIRKALELYG
+61 ELRKILESFG
-73 FDYKIIGYSVIND
+73 FSRSLLGNAFSKKMHYRFIS
-86 TNKNFKRNGHPTRG
+86 NGRPSRG
-100 KNKTF
+100 KNKIF
-105 GIPNSMVERYDDEFL
+105 KVNAQNIDKYDDSFL
-120 IDSGIF
+120 IDSGVFI
-126 KRFGK
+126 KFG
-131 RIRFT
+131 RGVQFT
-136 SEFIDKVYK
+136 SEFIDQVYK
-145 EYPEVSI
+145 EYPAVSI
-152 ESHLKSYGLA
+152 ESKLESYGLD
-162 PEKVGYQRIY
+162 PKRVGYQRIY
-172 KLKKFLEGENTQS
+172 MLKKVLEGVNPRD
-185 EKIDSDIVAKYIHH
+185 EKFDSDIINKYIHH

-205 TSKHFVLNNSFYN
+205 TSKQFYLKSRFYN
-218 QASGFKDLPI
+218 EASRFKELPV
-228 DEVLSIFEINGSDLP
+228 DEVLGIFEINGSDLP
-243 VGVRNR
+243 VGVCNR
-249 IKHKLNNWNIA
+249 IKYKLNNWNIES
-260 PLDNIDAFDLDFKI
+260 LDNIDAVDLNFKL

-280 IQALE
+280 MRALE

-294 LRDNLPQYTFE
+294 LRNNLPHYTFE
-305 QKKALCIWIKEL
+305 QKKVLCMWIKEL

-358 DFQHIKKVIDY
+358 DFQYIKKVMDY

-413 PELKTNKENLKK
+413 PELKTSKENLEN
-425 NRKPNLLRRRF
+425 NRKPNLLKRRF

-474 NHVTSSANDLNLA
+474 NHVTSSSNDLNLA
-487 TDTIDCLD
+487 KATIDCLD
-495 PTENTLF
+495 STENTLF

-508 LYFNDEFQNKLKKLG
+508 LYFNDVFQNKLKELG

-558 PEDVKK
+558 PEDMKK
-564 KVDEYIY
+564 KVDEYVY

-580 TRNKMTPVD
+580 SRNKMTPVD
-589 YENYLNSMSDGEYS
+589 YEKYLDSMSDDEYS

-623 ALKRAVELGAFTQ
+623 ALKRAAELGAFTQ

>member
-1 MGIFFIRC
+1 MS
-9 FKINMPKHKRFTKD
+9 NNKRFSKE
-23 EIDVLSKS
+23 EIDALSKS
-31 PYVKHVKENRLT
+31 PYVKNIREDRLT

-51 LYDEWIKNPS
+51 VYDRWIVNPGLS
-61 IPQIRKALELYG
+61 ELRKILESFG
-73 FDYKIIGYSVIND
+73 FSRSLLGSTFSKKMHYRFIS
-86 TNKNFKRNGHPTRG
+86 NGRPSGG
-100 KNKTF
+100 KNKIF
-105 GIPNSMVERYDDEFL
+105 KVNAQNIDKYDDSFL
-120 IDSGIF
+120 IDSDVFIKSRRGV
-126 KRFGK
+126 
-131 RIRFT
+131 RFT
-136 SEFIDKVYK
+136 SEFIDQVYK

-152 ESHLKSYGLA
+152 ESQLESYGLD
-162 PEKVGYQRIY
+162 PRRVGYQRIY
-172 KLKKFLEGENTQS
+172 NLIKLLENENPAD
-185 EKIDSDIVAKYIHH
+185 ENFDSDIVTKYIHH
-199 PYVQRC
+199 SYVQRC
-205 TSKHFVLNNSFYN
+205 TSKQFVLNNSFYN
-218 QASGFKDLPI
+218 EAYRFKELPI
-228 DEVLSIFEINGSDLP
+228 DEVLGIFEINGSDLP
-243 VGVRNR
+243 IGVRNR
-249 IKHKLNNWNIA
+249 IRYKLNNWNIES
-260 PLDNIDAFDLDFKI
+260 LDNIDAFDSDFKL

-280 IQALE
+280 MRALE

-294 LRDNLPQYTFE
+294 LRNNLPQYTFE
-305 QKKALCIWIKEL
+305 QKKVLCKWIKEL

-322 DYSIQSILKKIGLS
+322 DYSVQSILKKIGLS

-358 DFQHIKKVIDY
+358 DFQCIKKVMDY

-402 YGCVCTVRKER
+402 YDCVCTVRKER
-413 PELKTNKENLKK
+413 PELKTNKENLKN
-425 NRKPNLLRRRF
+425 NRKPNLLKRRF

-474 NHVTSSANDLNLA
+474 NHVTSSSNDLNLA
-487 TDTIDCLD
+487 KATIDCLD
-495 PTENTLF
+495 STENTLF

-508 LYFNDEFQNKLKKLG
+508 LYFSDVFQNKLKELG

-558 PEDVKK
+558 PEDVKRI
-564 KVDEYIY
+564 VDEYVY

-580 TRNKMTPVD
+580 SRNKMTPVD
-589 YENYLNSMSDGEYS
+589 YEKYLYSMSEGEYS

>member
-1 MGIFFIRC
+1 MYMS
-9 FKINMPKHKRFTKD
+9 NNKRFSKE
-23 EIDVLSKS
+23 EIDALSKS
-31 PYVKHVKENRLT
+31 PYVKNIREDRLT

-51 LYDEWIKNPS
+51 VYDRWIVNPGLS
-61 IPQIRKALELYG
+61 ELRKILESFG
-73 FDYKIIGYSVIND
+73 FSRSLLGSTFSKKMHYRFIS
-86 TNKNFKRNGHPTRG
+86 NGRPSGG
-100 KNKTF
+100 KNKIF
-105 GIPNSMVERYDDEFL
+105 KVNAQNIDKYDDSFL
-120 IDSGIF
+120 IDSDVFIKSRRGV
-126 KRFGK
+126 
-131 RIRFT
+131 RFT
-136 SEFIDKVYK
+136 SEFIDQVYK

-152 ESHLKSYGLA
+152 ESQLESYGLD
-162 PEKVGYQRIY
+162 PRRVGYQRIY
-172 KLKKFLEGENTQS
+172 NLIKLLENENPAD
-185 EKIDSDIVAKYIHH
+185 ENFDSDIVTKYIHH
-199 PYVQRC
+199 SYVQRC
-205 TSKHFVLNNSFYN
+205 TSKQFVLNNSFYN
-218 QASGFKDLPI
+218 EAYRFKELPI
-228 DEVLSIFEINGSDLP
+228 DEVLGIFEINGSDLP
-243 VGVRNR
+243 IGVRNR
-249 IKHKLNNWNIA
+249 IRYKLNNWNIES
-260 PLDNIDAFDLDFKI
+260 LDNIDAFDSDFKL

-280 IQALE
+280 MRALE

-294 LRDNLPQYTFE
+294 LRNNLPHYTFE
-305 QKKALCIWIKEL
+305 QKKVLCKWIKEL

-322 DYSIQSILKKIGLS
+322 DYSVQSILKKIGLS

-358 DFQHIKKVIDY
+358 DFQCIKKVMDY

-402 YGCVCTVRKER
+402 YDCICTVRKER
-413 PELKTNKENLKK
+413 PELKTNKENLKN
-425 NRKPNLLRRRF
+425 NRKPNLLKRRF

-474 NHVTSSANDLNLA
+474 NHVTSSSNDLNLA
-487 TDTIDCLD
+487 KATIDCLD
-495 PTENTLF
+495 STENTLF

-508 LYFNDEFQNKLKKLG
+508 LYFSDVFQNKLKELG

-558 PEDVKK
+558 PEDVKRI
-564 KVDEYIY
+564 VDEYVY

-580 TRNKMTPVD
+580 SRNKMTPVD
-589 YENYLNSMSDGEYS
+589 YEKYLYSMSEGEYS

>member
-1 MGIFFIRC
+1 MYMS
-9 FKINMPKHKRFTKD
+9 NNKRFSKE
-23 EIDVLSKS
+23 EIDALSKS
-31 PYVKHVKENRLT
+31 PYVKNIREDRLT

-51 LYDEWIKNPS
+51 VYDRWIVNPGLS
-61 IPQIRKALELYG
+61 ELRKILESFG
-73 FDYKIIGYSVIND
+73 FSRSLLGSTFSKKMHYRFIS
-86 TNKNFKRNGHPTRG
+86 NGRPSGG
-100 KNKTF
+100 KNKIF
-105 GIPNSMVERYDDEFL
+105 KVNAQNIDKYDDSFL
-120 IDSGIF
+120 IDSDVFIKSRRGV
-126 KRFGK
+126 
-131 RIRFT
+131 RFT
-136 SEFIDKVYK
+136 SEFIDQVYK

-152 ESHLKSYGLA
+152 ESQLESYGLD
-162 PEKVGYQRIY
+162 PKRVGYQRIY
-172 KLKKFLEGENTQS
+172 KLKNLLEDINPHNEKF
-185 EKIDSDIVAKYIHH
+185 DSDIINKYILH

-205 TSKHFVLNNSFYN
+205 TSKQFVLNNSFYN
-218 QASGFKDLPI
+218 EAYRFKELPI
-228 DEVLSIFEINGSDLP
+228 DEVLGIFEINGSDLP
-243 VGVRNR
+243 IGVRNR
-249 IKHKLNNWNIA
+249 IRYKLNNWNIES
-260 PLDNIDAFDLDFKI
+260 LDNIDAFDSDFKL

-280 IQALE
+280 MRALE

-294 LRDNLPQYTFE
+294 LRNNLPHYTFE
-305 QKKALCIWIKEL
+305 QKKVLCKWIKEL

-322 DYSIQSILKKIGLS
+322 DYSVQSILKKIGLS

-358 DFQHIKKVIDY
+358 DFQYIKKVIDY

-413 PELKTNKENLKK
+413 PELKTNRENLKN
-425 NRKPNLLRRRF
+425 NRKPNLLKRRF

-462 SCIKDAVTGKIV
+462 SCIKDAVTGRIV
-474 NHVTSSANDLNLA
+474 NHVTSSANDLSLA
-487 TDTIDCLD
+487 TDTIACLD
-495 PTENTLF
+495 STENTLF

-508 LYFNDEFQNKLKKLG
+508 LYFSDVFQNKLKELG

-551 DFSKCST
+551 DFSKCFT

-564 KVDEYIY
+564 MVNEYVY

-589 YENYLNSMSDGEYS
+589 YENYLNSMSEGEYS

>member
-1 MGIFFIRC
+1 
-9 FKINMPKHKRFTKD
+9 MPKHKRFTKD

-462 SCIKDAVTGKIV
+462 SCIKDAVTGRIV

-564 KVDEYIY
+564 RLMNIY
-571 YYNYERPQW
+571 TTTIMNVLNGHA
-580 TRNKMTPVD
+580 TR
-589 YENYLNSMSDGEYS
+589 
-603 EYMEIEQEK
+603 
-612 YDKMMEKAGIK
+612 
-623 ALKRAVELGAFTQ
+623 
-636 EKLELWLK
+636 

>member
-1 MGIFFIRC
+1 MSRT
-9 FKINMPKHKRFTKD
+9 KRFTKD

-31 PYVKHVKENRLT
+31 PYVKNIRENRLS
-43 FTYEFRCI
+43 FTYDFRCI
-51 LYDEWIKNPS
+51 LYDEWIKYPS
-61 IPQIRKALELYG
+61 VAQIRKVLTLHN
-73 FDYKIIGYSVIND
+73 FNCTMIGCDVINRLHR
-86 TNKNFKRNGHPTRG
+86 NFKRDGRPTGG
-100 KNKTF
+100 KNKAF
-105 GIPNSMVERYDDEFL
+105 GICYSLEEKYDNEFL
-120 IDSGIF
+120 NGSGIF
-126 KRFGK
+126 MKSKNG
-131 RIRFT
+131 IGFT

-145 EYPEVSI
+145 EYPKVSI
-152 ESHLKSYGLA
+152 ESQLESYGLD
-162 PEKVGYQRIY
+162 PKRVGFQRIY
-172 KLKKFLEGENTQS
+172 NLKKLFDGKKTVKENISLNT
-185 EKIDSDIVAKYIHH
+185 INKYINH
-199 PYVQRC
+199 PYVKRC

-218 QASGFKDLPI
+218 QASSFKDLPI
-228 DEVLSIFEINGSDLP
+228 DEVLGIFEIKGSDLP
-243 VGVRNR
+243 VGVHTR
-249 IKHKLNNWNIA
+249 IKHKLNNWNVES
-260 PLDNIDAFDLDFKI
+260 LNITDEVDLYFKL

-285 KLSLMYFNR
+285 KLSLMHFNR
-294 LRDNLPQYTFE
+294 LRNNLPHYTFE
-305 QKKALCIWIKEL
+305 QKKVLCMWIKEL

-358 DFQHIKKVIDY
+358 DFQHIKKVMDY

-413 PELKTNKENLKK
+413 PELKTNKENLKN
-425 NRKPNLLRRRF
+425 NRKPNLLKRRF

-487 TDTIDCLD
+487 TDTIACLD
-495 PTENTLF
+495 STENTLF
-502 HSDQGI
+502 HSDQGT
-508 LYFNDEFQNKLKKLG
+508 LYFNDEFQNKLKELG

-564 KVDEYIY
+564 MVDEYVY

-589 YENYLNSMSDGEYS
+589 YEKYLDSMSDDEYS
-603 EYMEIEQEK
+603 EYIGIEQEK

>member
-1 MGIFFIRC
+1 M
-9 FKINMPKHKRFTKD
+9 T
-23 EIDVLSKS
+23 
-31 PYVKHVKENRLT
+31 LT

-51 LYDEWIKNPS
+51 VYDRWIVNPGLS
-61 IPQIRKALELYG
+61 ELRKILESFG
-73 FDYKIIGYSVIND
+73 FSRSLLGSTFSKKMHYRFIS
-86 TNKNFKRNGHPTRG
+86 NGRPSRG
-100 KNKTF
+100 KNKIF
-105 GIPNSMVERYDDEFL
+105 KVNAQNIDKYDDSFL
-120 IDSGIF
+120 IDSGVFI
-126 KRFGK
+126 KSGRGVQ
-131 RIRFT
+131 FT
-136 SEFIDKVYK
+136 SEFIDQVYK
-145 EYPEVSI
+145 EYPAVSI
-152 ESHLKSYGLA
+152 ESKLESYGLT

-172 KLKKFLEGENTQS
+172 MLKKVLEGVNPRD
-185 EKIDSDIVAKYIHH
+185 EKIDSDIVTKYIHH

-205 TSKHFVLNNSFYN
+205 TSKQFVLNNSFYN
-218 QASGFKDLPI
+218 EASRFKDFPI
-228 DEVLSIFEINGSDLP
+228 DEVLGIFEINGSNLP
-243 VGVRNR
+243 VGVCNR
-249 IKHKLNNWNIA
+249 IKHKLNNWNIESLSV
-260 PLDNIDAFDLDFKI
+260 LDEVDLDFKI

-285 KLSLMYFNR
+285 KMSLMHFNR
-294 LRDNLPQYTFE
+294 LRNNLPHYTFN
-305 QKKALCIWIKEL
+305 QKKVLCMWIKDL

-358 DFQHIKKVIDY
+358 DFQHIKKVMDY
-369 KGFKKGSRTIYMMLP
+369 KGFKKGSRIIYMMLP

-413 PELKTNKENLKK
+413 PESKTNKENLKN
-425 NRKPNLLRRRF
+425 NRKPNLLKRRF

-462 SCIKDAVTGKIV
+462 SCIKDAVTGRIV
-474 NHVTSSANDLNLA
+474 NHVTSSSNDLNLA
-487 TDTIDCLD
+487 KATIDCLD
-495 PTENTLF
+495 PSENALF
-502 HSDQGI
+502 HSDQGT
-508 LYFNDEFQNKLKKLG
+508 LYFNDAFQNKLKELG

-564 KVDEYIY
+564 RVDEYVY

-589 YENYLNSMSDGEYS
+589 YEKYLYSMSDGEYS
-603 EYMEIEQEK
+603 KYMEIEQEK

>member
-1 MGIFFIRC
+1 MNMS
-9 FKINMPKHKRFTKD
+9 KIKRYTKD

-31 PYVKHVKENRLT
+31 PYVKNIRENRLT

-51 LYDEWIKNPS
+51 VYDRWIVNPGLS
-61 IPQIRKALELYG
+61 ELRKILESFG
-73 FDYKIIGYSVIND
+73 FSRSLLGSTFSKKMHYRFIS
-86 TNKNFKRNGHPTRG
+86 NGRPSRG
-100 KNKTF
+100 KNKIF
-105 GIPNSMVERYDDEFL
+105 KVNAQNIDKYDDSFL
-120 IDSGIF
+120 IDSGVFI
-126 KRFGK
+126 KSGRGVQ
-131 RIRFT
+131 FT
-136 SEFIDKVYK
+136 SEFIDQVYK
-145 EYPEVSI
+145 EYPAVSI
-152 ESHLKSYGLA
+152 ESKLESYGLT

-172 KLKKFLEGENTQS
+172 MLKKVLEGVNPRD
-185 EKIDSDIVAKYIHH
+185 EKFDSDIINKYIHH

-205 TSKHFVLNNSFYN
+205 TSKQFYLKSRFYN
-218 QASGFKDLPI
+218 EAYRFKELPV
-228 DEVLSIFEINGSDLP
+228 DEVLGIFEINGSDLP
-243 VGVRNR
+243 VGVCNR
-249 IKHKLNNWNIA
+249 IKYKLNNWNIES
-260 PLDNIDAFDLDFKI
+260 LDNIDAVDLNFKL

-280 IQALE
+280 MRALE

-294 LRDNLPQYTFE
+294 LRNNLPHYTFE
-305 QKKALCIWIKEL
+305 QKKVLCTWIKEL

-358 DFQHIKKVIDY
+358 DFQCIKKVMDY

-402 YGCVCTVRKER
+402 YGCVCAVRKER
-413 PELKTNKENLKK
+413 PELKTYKENLKN
-425 NRKPNLLRRRF
+425 NRKPNLLKRRF

-487 TDTIDCLD
+487 KATIACLD
-495 PTENTLF
+495 STENTLF

-508 LYFNDEFQNKLKKLG
+508 LYFNDVFQNKLKELG

-580 TRNKMTPVD
+580 SRNKMTPVD
-589 YENYLNSMSDGEYS
+589 YEKYLYSMSDGEYS
-603 EYMEIEQEK
+603 KYMEIEQEK

>member
-1 MGIFFIRC
+1 
-9 FKINMPKHKRFTKD
+9 MPKNNRFTKE
-23 EIDVLSKS
+23 EIDVLSNS
-31 PYVKHVKENRLT
+31 PYVKNIRENRLT

-51 LYDEWIKNPS
+51 LYDAWIRDSS
-61 IPQIRKALELYG
+61 ISKIRKTLELYG
-73 FDYKIIGYSVIND
+73 FDYNVIGHNVIHNID
-86 TNKNFKRNGHPTRG
+86 INFKRNGRPSGG

-105 GIPNSMVERYDDEFL
+105 GTPDSLPERYDDEFL
-120 IDSGIF
+120 TGSGIF
-126 KRFGK
+126 IKSRNG
-131 RIRFT
+131 IRFT

-152 ESHLKSYGLA
+152 ESQLESYGLD
-162 PEKVGYQRIY
+162 PKKVGYHRIY
-172 KLKKFLEGENTQS
+172 NLKERFNGKKTVKENISLNT
-185 EKIDSDIVAKYIHH
+185 INKYINH
-199 PYVQRC
+199 PYVKRC
-205 TSKHFVLNNSFYN
+205 TVKQFSLNSHFYN
-218 QASGFKDLPI
+218 EASRFKDLFI
-228 DEVLSIFEINGSDLP
+228 DEVLGIFEINGSDLP

-249 IKHKLNNWNIA
+249 IQYKLNNWNVES
-260 PLDNIDAFDLDFKI
+260 LDVIDEVDMDFKI
-274 RVQYNK
+274 RIQHNK

-285 KLSLMYFNR
+285 KLSLMHFNR

-305 QKKALCIWIKEL
+305 QKKALCMWIKKL

-358 DFQHIKKVIDY
+358 DFQHIKKVMDY
-369 KGFKKGSRTIYMMLP
+369 KGFKKGSRIIYMMLP

-413 PELKTNKENLKK
+413 PELKTSKENLKK
-425 NRKPNLLRRRF
+425 NRKPNLLKRRF

-456 NKTEYF
+456 NETEYF

-474 NHVTSSANDLNLA
+474 NHVASSSNDLSLA

-495 PTENTLF
+495 STENAIF
-502 HSDQGI
+502 HSDQGT
-508 LYFNDEFQNKLKKLG
+508 LYFNDSFQNKLKELG

-564 KVDEYIY
+564 KVDEYVY

-603 EYMEIEQEK
+603 EYMGIEQEK

>member
-1 MGIFFIRC
+1 MSRT
-9 FKINMPKHKRFTKD
+9 KRFTKE

-31 PYVKHVKENRLT
+31 PYVKNIRENRLS
-43 FTYEFRCI
+43 FTYDFRCI
-51 LYDEWIKNPS
+51 LYDEWIKDPS
-61 IPQIRKALELYG
+61 VAQIRKVLTLHNFSCTMIG
-73 FDYKIIGYSVIND
+73 CDIINRLHR
-86 TNKNFKRNGHPTRG
+86 NFKRDGRPTGG
-100 KNKTF
+100 KNKAF
-105 GIPNSMVERYDDEFL
+105 GIRNSLVERYDDSFL
-120 IDSGIF
+120 IKSGIF
-126 KRFGK
+126 IKFGK
-131 RIRFT
+131 GIRFT

-152 ESHLKSYGLA
+152 ESQLESYGLDS
-162 PEKVGYQRIY
+162 KRVGYQRIY
-172 KLKKFLEGENTQS
+172 ELKRLFDGK
-185 EKIDSDIVAKYIHH
+185 KYIKENIDLNTINKYIDH
-199 PYVQRC
+199 PYIQRC
-205 TSKHFVLNNSFYN
+205 TSNQFSLNSRFYN
-218 QASGFKDLPI
+218 EASRFKDLSI
-228 DEVLSIFEINGSDLP
+228 DEILGIFEINGSDLP
-243 VGVRNR
+243 VGIRNR
-249 IKHKLNNWNIA
+249 IKYKLNNWNIES
-260 PLDNIDAFDLDFKI
+260 LDDIDEVDLDFKI
-274 RVQYNK
+274 RIQYNK

-285 KLSLMYFNR
+285 ELSLMYFNR
-294 LRDNLPQYTFE
+294 LRDNLPHYTFE
-305 QKKALCIWIKEL
+305 QKKVLCKWIEEL

-462 SCIKDAVTGKIV
+462 SCIKDAVTGRIV
-474 NHVTSSANDLNLA
+474 NHVTSSSNDLSLA
-487 TDTIDCLD
+487 TATIACLD
-495 PTENTLF
+495 STENALF
-502 HSDQGI
+502 HSDQGT
-508 LYFNDEFQNKLKKLG
+508 LYFNDEFQNKLKELG

-589 YENYLNSMSDGEYS
+589 YENYLNSMSDNEYS
-603 EYMEIEQEK
+603 EYMEFEQEK

>member
-1 MGIFFIRC
+1 MS
-9 FKINMPKHKRFTKD
+9 NNKRFSKE
-23 EIDVLSKS
+23 EIDALSKS
-31 PYVKHVKENRLT
+31 PYVKNIREDRLT

-51 LYDEWIKNPS
+51 VYDRWIVNPGLS
-61 IPQIRKALELYG
+61 ELRKILESFG
-73 FDYKIIGYSVIND
+73 FSRSLLGSAFSKKMHYRFIS
-86 TNKNFKRNGHPTRG
+86 NGRPSGG
-100 KNKTF
+100 KNKIF
-105 GIPNSMVERYDDEFL
+105 KVNAQNIDKYDDSFL
-120 IDSGIF
+120 IDSGVFI
-126 KRFGK
+126 KSRRGV
-131 RIRFT
+131 RFT
-136 SEFIDKVYK
+136 SEFIDQVYK
-145 EYPEVSI
+145 EYPKVSI
-152 ESHLKSYGLA
+152 ESQLESYGLD
-162 PEKVGYQRIY
+162 PKRVGYQRIY
-172 KLKKFLEGENTQS
+172 KLKNLLEDINPHNEKF
-185 EKIDSDIVAKYIHH
+185 DSDIINKYILH
-199 PYVQRC
+199 PYVKRC
-205 TSKHFVLNNSFYN
+205 TSKQFVLNNSFYN
-218 QASGFKDLPI
+218 EAYKFKELPI
-228 DEVLSIFEINGSDLP
+228 DEVLGIFEINGSDLP
-243 VGVRNR
+243 ISVRNR
-249 IKHKLNNWNIA
+249 IQNELNKWNIESLSV
-260 PLDNIDAFDLDFKI
+260 LDEIDSDFKI

-280 IQALE
+280 MRALE
-285 KLSLMYFNR
+285 KLSLMYFNK
-294 LRDNLPQYTFE
+294 LRKNLPHYTFE
-305 QKKALCIWIKEL
+305 QKKALCMWIKEL

-358 DFQHIKKVIDY
+358 DFQHIKKVMDY

-413 PELKTNKENLKK
+413 PELKTSKENLKN
-425 NRKPNLLRRRF
+425 NRKPNLLKRRF

-474 NHVTSSANDLNLA
+474 NHVTSSSNDLNLA
-487 TDTIDCLD
+487 TNTIACLD
-495 PTENTLF
+495 STENTLF

-508 LYFNDEFQNKLKKLG
+508 LYFSDVFQNKLKELG

-564 KVDEYIY
+564 MVDEYVY

-589 YENYLNSMSDGEYS
+589 YEKYLDSMSDDEYS
-603 EYMEIEQEK
+603 EYIGIEQEK

>member
-1 MGIFFIRC
+1 MS
-9 FKINMPKHKRFTKD
+9 KIKRYTKD

-31 PYVKHVKENRLT
+31 PYVKNIRENRLT

-51 LYDEWIKNPS
+51 VYDRWIVNPGLS
-61 IPQIRKALELYG
+61 ELRKILESFG
-73 FDYKIIGYSVIND
+73 FSRSLLGSTFSKKMHYRFIS
-86 TNKNFKRNGHPTRG
+86 NGRPSRG
-100 KNKTF
+100 KNKIF
-105 GIPNSMVERYDDEFL
+105 KVNAQNIDKYDDSFL
-120 IDSGIF
+120 IDSGVFI
-126 KRFGK
+126 KSGRGVQ
-131 RIRFT
+131 FT
-136 SEFIDKVYK
+136 SEFIDQVYK
-145 EYPEVSI
+145 EYPAVSI
-152 ESHLKSYGLA
+152 ESKLESYGLT

-172 KLKKFLEGENTQS
+172 MLKKVLEGVNPRD
-185 EKIDSDIVAKYIHH
+185 EKFDSDIINKYIHH

-205 TSKHFVLNNSFYN
+205 TSKQFYLKSRFYN
-218 QASGFKDLPI
+218 EAYRFKELPV
-228 DEVLSIFEINGSDLP
+228 DEVLGIFEINGSDLP
-243 VGVRNR
+243 VGVCNR
-249 IKHKLNNWNIA
+249 IKYKLNNWNIES
-260 PLDNIDAFDLDFKI
+260 LDNIDAVDLNFKL

-280 IQALE
+280 MRALE

-294 LRDNLPQYTFE
+294 LRNNLPHYTFE
-305 QKKALCIWIKEL
+305 QKKVLCTWIKEL

-358 DFQHIKKVIDY
+358 DFQCIKKVMDY

-402 YGCVCTVRKER
+402 YGCVCAVRKER
-413 PELKTNKENLKK
+413 PELKTYKENLKN
-425 NRKPNLLRRRF
+425 NRKPNLLKRRF

-462 SCIKDAVTGKIV
+462 SCIKDAVTGRIV
-474 NHVTSSANDLNLA
+474 NHVTSSSNDLNLA
-487 TDTIDCLD
+487 KATIDCLD
-495 PTENTLF
+495 PSENALF
-502 HSDQGI
+502 HSDQGT
-508 LYFNDEFQNKLKKLG
+508 LYFNDAFQNKLKELG

-564 KVDEYIY
+564 RVDEYVY

-589 YENYLNSMSDGEYS
+589 YEKYLYSMSDGEYS
-603 EYMEIEQEK
+603 KYMEIEQEK

>member
-1 MGIFFIRC
+1 MLHNFNCTMIGC
-9 FKINMPKHKRFTKD
+9 
-23 EIDVLSKS
+23 DVI
-31 PYVKHVKENRLT
+31 NRLH
-43 FTYEFRCI
+43 R
-51 LYDEWIKNPS
+51 
-61 IPQIRKALELYG
+61 
-73 FDYKIIGYSVIND
+73 
-86 TNKNFKRNGHPTRG
+86 NFKRDGRPTGG

-105 GIPNSMVERYDDEFL
+105 GIRYSLEEKYDNEFL
-120 IDSGIF
+120 IGSRIFMKSKNGI
-126 KRFGK
+126 G
-131 RIRFT
+131 FT

-145 EYPEVSI
+145 EYPKVSI
-152 ESHLKSYGLA
+152 ESQLESYGLD
-162 PEKVGYQRIY
+162 PKRVGFQRIY
-172 KLKKFLEGENTQS
+172 NLKKFFDGKKTVKEHISLNT
-185 EKIDSDIVAKYIHH
+185 IDKYINH
-199 PYVQRC
+199 PYVKRC

-218 QASGFKDLPI
+218 EAFRFKDFPI
-228 DEVLSIFEINGSDLP
+228 DEVLGIFEINGSDLP
-243 VGVRNR
+243 VGVCNR
-249 IKHKLNNWNIA
+249 IKYKLNNWNIES
-260 PLDNIDAFDLDFKI
+260 LDDI
-274 RVQYNK
+274 
-280 IQALE
+280 
-285 KLSLMYFNR
+285 
-294 LRDNLPQYTFE
+294 
-305 QKKALCIWIKEL
+305 
-317 PHDRY
+317 
-322 DYSIQSILKKIGLS
+322 
-336 RSSYYSILSN
+336 
-346 DNYGMK
+346 
-352 DKQDEI
+352 DEI
-358 DFQHIKKVIDY
+358 DFQYIKTVMDY

-402 YGCVCTVRKER
+402 YGFVCTVRKER
-413 PELKTNKENLKK
+413 PELKTNKENLKN
-425 NRKPNLLRRRF
+425 NRKPNLLKRRF

-462 SCIKDAVTGKIV
+462 SCIKDAVTGRIV

-487 TDTIDCLD
+487 TDTIDCLNS
-495 PTENTLF
+495 TENALF
-502 HSDQGI
+502 HSDQGT

-564 KVDEYIY
+564 KVDEYVY